1 MRQLGRLCPVSRAL
15 PGGPAGPSGSR
26 WRVVDPEPVLIS
38 LNLPGLTVFILVHVP
53 GLSTARGVV
62 IGRPIDWQPR
72 AGDPGKSETVA
83 A

>member
-1 MRQLGRLCPVSRAL
+1 
-15 PGGPAGPSGSR
+15 
-26 WRVVDPEPVLIS
+26 LIS